1 MFKIHSIKSSIL
13 SVNILRSSVAA
24 FVFFGSA
31 IIHADDILDDVDSE
45 IEEMWI
51 VGKVSRYSALKS
63 ATPIVETSR
72 SITIEDQQSIIEK
85 GFARLDEVLT
95 YSAGV
100 SGQTFGFATR
110 GDWSRVRGLEVP
122 QYQDS
127 LQSLFGNYNNT
138 RPDIYTLEQVEILKG
153 PASTLYG
160 KGSPGGLINVVSKR
174 PEVEST
180 HEIVASLGNFNYKS
194 LSVDSTGSIDD
205 NETWLYRG
213 MAKYRDEETQ
223 VDFVDD
229 KTLVLAPS
237 LTWRPTDR
245 TNITFLLNYTDT
257 KSDTGAQ
264 FLPIAG
270 TLIAAPNGEFID
282 NSFYAGEPS
291 FNTYD
296 AEATSFTVLADH
308 QINDAWSTEVTARVT
323 DGSVNA
329 QQAWV
334 TFGLT
339 ADRYYRNTD
348 GSLYENG
355 TVPRSFYR
363 QDSTS
368 KQHAIDARLRG
379 NFDTGIIEHKILSGV
394 QLQNVKIHSAGYYA
408 YAVGVDFTT
417 GEIDDSYWIN
427 VFDPVYGNVPSDAF
441 FDSLY
446 TTDPE
451 ENYKDRGIYISDQ
464 MTIGKTNIVVGLRYD
479 DIESATSATT
489 GTQKDDALSGSIGVL
504 YAFDNGMS
512 PYINFAESFEPTIG
526 ITGSDDNQA
535 LEPQEGE
542 QIEIGVKYQ
551 PSNFPALIT
560 IAYFDIEQTNL
571 NDANA
576 DVGTVEQQSGVAH
589 ISGIEVEAQYQ
600 IDDIF
605 VEVNLSHLETEDAN
619 GYSFASVPD
628 DQASVWLGYRP
639 DTNFKAGVGVRY
651 VGASLDGAD
660 DIETPS
666 YSLVDFMIGYELS
679 DWDLSLN
686 VRNAANKD
694 YIATCLARGD
704 CFLGQER
711 TIAASARYTF

>member
-1 MFKIHSIKSSIL
+1 MNSINIGFL
-13 SVNILRSSVAA
+13 SVNILRSSIAVL
-24 FVFFGSA
+24 VFSGSA
-31 IIHADDILDDVDSE
+31 TVHGQEILDDVGSE
-45 IEEMWI
+45 IEEVWI
-51 VGKVSRYSALKS
+51 VGEVSRYSALKS

-72 SITIEDQQSIIEK
+72 SITIEDQESIIEK

-110 GDWSRVRGLEVP
+110 GDWSRVRGLKVP

-127 LQSLFGNYNNT
+127 LQSLFGNYNNA
-138 RPDIYTLEQVEILKG
+138 RPDIYTLDQVEILKG

-194 LSVDSTGSIDD
+194 LAVDSTGAIDD
-205 NETWLYRG
+205 DESWLYRG
-213 MAKYRDEETQ
+213 IAKYRDEETQ

-237 LTWRPTDR
+237 LTWRPTDH

-264 FLPIAG
+264 FLPITG

-282 NSFYAGEPS
+282 HSFYAGEPS
-291 FNTYD
+291 FNKYD
-296 AEATSFTVLADH
+296 AESTSFTVLADH
-308 QINDAWSTEVTARVT
+308 QMNATWSTEVTARVT
-323 DGSVNA
+323 DGRVNA

-334 TFGLT
+334 AFGLT
-339 ADRYYRNTD
+339 EDRYLRNAD

-379 NFDTGIIEHKILSGV
+379 SFDTGIIEHELLSGV
-394 QLQNVKIHSAGYYA
+394 QLQNVNINSAGYYA

-417 GEIDDSYWIN
+417 GEIDDRYWIN
-427 VFDPVYGNVPSDAF
+427 VFNPVYGNVPSDAF
-441 FDSLY
+441 FDALY
-446 TTDPE
+446 TANPE
-451 ENYKDRGIYISDQ
+451 ETYKDRGIYISDQ

-479 DIESATSATT
+479 DIESVNSATA

-526 ITGSDDNQA
+526 VTGSDDNQA

-542 QIEIGVKYQ
+542 QIEVGVKYQ
-551 PSNFPALIT
+551 PSNVPALIT
-560 IAYFDIEQTNL
+560 IAYFDIEQINL

-576 DVGTVEQQSGVAH
+576 DVGTVQQQSGVAH

-600 IDDIF
+600 IDDAF

-619 GYSFASVPD
+619 GYSFVSVPD

-639 DTNFKAGVGVRY
+639 ATNFKAGVGVRY
-651 VGASLDGAD
+651 VGASLDGVD
-660 DIETPS
+660 NIETPS
-666 YSLVDFMIGYELS
+666 YSLVDFMIGYKLS

-686 VRNAANKD
+686 VRNAANKE

-711 TIAASARYTF
+711 TITASARYTF

>member
-1 MFKIHSIKSSIL
+1 MLKVNSLKSGVSSI
-13 SVNILRSSVAA
+13 NILRSSMAVLILSGTAVVEA
-24 FVFFGSA
+24 E
-31 IIHADDILDDVDSE
+31 DILDDGGSE
-45 IEEMWI
+45 IEEVWI
-51 VGKVSRYSALKS
+51 IGEVSRYSALKS
-63 ATPIVETSR
+63 DTPILETSR
-72 SITIEDQQSIIEK
+72 SITIEDQEAIIEK

-174 PEVEST
+174 PEVESR
-180 HEIVASLGNFNYKS
+180 HEVVTSLGNFNYTS
-194 LSVDSTGSIDD
+194 LAVDSTGAIDD
-205 NETWLYRG
+205 DESWLYRG
-213 MAKYRDEETQ
+213 IARYRDEETQ

-237 LTWRPTDR
+237 LTWRPTDH

-270 TLIAAPNGEFID
+270 TLIAAPNDEFID

-291 FNTYD
+291 FNKYD

-308 QINDAWSTEVTARVT
+308 QINDAWGTEVTARVT
-323 DGSVNA
+323 DGSVNS

-334 TFGLT
+334 AFGLT
-339 ADRYYRNTD
+339 EDRYYRNAD

-363 QDSTS
+363 NDSTS

-379 NFDTGIIEHKILSGV
+379 SFDTGIIEHEILSGV
-394 QLQNVKIHSAGYYA
+394 QLQNVNITSAGYYA

-417 GEIDDSYWIN
+417 GVIDDTYWIN
-427 VFDPVYGNVPSDAF
+427 VFDPVYGNVPSDEF

-451 ENYKDRGIYISDQ
+451 ETYKDRGIYISDQ
-464 MTIGKTNIVVGLRYD
+464 MTIGKTNIVLGLRYD
-479 DIESATSATT
+479 EIESETSATL

-512 PYINFAESFEPTIG
+512 PYINYAQSFEPTIG
-526 ITGSDDNQA
+526 LAGGDDNQP
-535 LEPQEGE
+535 LEPQEGD
-542 QIEIGVKYQ
+542 QVEIGVKYQ
-551 PSNFPALIT
+551 PSDFPALIT
-560 IAYFDIEQTNL
+560 VAYFDIEQTNL

-576 DVGTVEQQSGVAH
+576 DLGTVQQQSGVAN
-589 ISGIEVEAQYQ
+589 ISGIEIEAQYQ
-600 IDDIF
+600 IEDVF
-605 VEVNLSHLETEDAN
+605 VEVNLSHIETEDAN

-639 DTNFKAGVGVRY
+639 GTNFKAGAGVRY

-666 YSLVDFMIGYELS
+666 YSLVDLMIGYKLS

-711 TIAASARYTF
+711 TITASARYTF